1 MHVGLKRL
9 TSRFGSIFTV
19 HLPYPVVNI
28 VDFETMKE
36 AFRGANLR
44 GKYTNNITSF
54 NDVSGRMPNLL
65 VDLTRMCEN
74 GGSSRF
80 HHGHIGLMEFVED
93 QVKSAKFDPSEEP
106 TCCVQAFLK
115 SSKDKR
121 LEQLLTCCSDLF
133 IACQETTTTTMRWA
147 MLLMASHPQVQEK
160 FRREINA
167 HIERDRVARMADKA
181 TMPYASAAVHE
192 IQRYANIVAPNPLLF
207 HRTKVDTVIGGHK
220 IAANTIVNGDIHQMM
235 KSDSTA
241 SILAREI
248 YIAEDGV
255 TLKKNFRI
263 LPLPGATIDL
273 EPIITNVHFPRP
285 QNFRLEII

>member
-36 AFRGANLR
+36 AFR
-44 GKYTNNITSF
+44 
-54 NDVSGRMPNLL
+54 
-65 VDLTRMCEN
+65 
-74 GGSSRF
+74 GSSRF

-181 TMPYASAAVHE
+181 TMPYA
-192 IQRYANIVAPNPLLF
+192 
-207 HRTKVDTVIGGHK
+207 
-220 IAANTIVNGDIHQMM
+220 
-235 KSDSTA
+235 
-241 SILAREI
+241 
-248 YIAEDGV
+248 
-255 TLKKNFRI
+255 
-263 LPLPGATIDL
+263 
-273 EPIITNVHFPRP
+273 RP
-285 QNFRLEII
+285 QDCCKYNRERRHSPNDEI